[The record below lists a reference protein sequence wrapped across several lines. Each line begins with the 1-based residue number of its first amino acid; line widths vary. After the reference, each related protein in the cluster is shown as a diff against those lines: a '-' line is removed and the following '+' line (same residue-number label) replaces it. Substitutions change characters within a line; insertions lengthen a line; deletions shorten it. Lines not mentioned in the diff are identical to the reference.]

1 VFQPGN
7 GRLPVSS
14 KSFRIFPHKLPKES
28 LKISH
33 QKERKELESMADLEQ
48 LKQKY
53 AGVTSQIEG
62 FSDLGASL
70 QQVDLDGEKLH
81 LKASVPSRVVLER
94 VWDEIKKAD
103 PTWADLHHEIVNS
116 GGDEQAYT
124 IKPGD
129 NLSHIAQRFYGK
141 AGKYNDIA
149 KANGISDPNKIQAG
163 QELKLPVLT

>member
-1 VFQPGN
+1 
-7 GRLPVSS
+7 
-14 KSFRIFPHKLPKES
+14 
-28 LKISH
+28 
-33 QKERKELESMADLEQ
+33 MADLEQ

-53 AGVTSQIEG
+53 AGAISQIQS

-81 LKASVPSRVVLER
+81 IKGSVPSRVVLER

-103 PTWADLHHEIVNS
+103 PTYSDLHHEIANT

-129 NLSHIAQRFYGK
+129 NLSTVAKRFYGQ
-141 AGKYNDIA
+141 ASKYNDVA

-163 QELKLPVLT
+163 QQIKLPVLT

>member
-1 VFQPGN
+1 
-7 GRLPVSS
+7 
-14 KSFRIFPHKLPKES
+14 
-28 LKISH
+28 
-33 QKERKELESMADLEQ
+33 MADLEQ

-53 AGVTSQIEG
+53 AGAISQIQS

-81 LKASVPSRVVLER
+81 IKGSVPSRVVLER

-103 PTWADLHHEIVNS
+103 PSYSDLHHEIANT

-129 NLSHIAQRFYGK
+129 NLSTVAKRFYGQ
-141 AGKYNDIA
+141 ASKYNDVA

-163 QELKLPVLT
+163 QEIKLPVLT

>member
-1 VFQPGN
+1 
-7 GRLPVSS
+7 
-14 KSFRIFPHKLPKES
+14 
-28 LKISH
+28 
-33 QKERKELESMADLEQ
+33 MADLEQ

-53 AGVTSQIEG
+53 AGAISQIQS

-81 LKASVPSRVVLER
+81 IKGSVPSRVVLER

-103 PTWADLHHEIVNS
+103 PTYSDLHHEIANT

-129 NLSHIAQRFYGK
+129 NLSTVAKRFYGQ
-141 AGKYNDIA
+141 ASKYNDVA

-163 QELKLPVLT
+163 QEIKLPVLT

>member
-1 VFQPGN
+1 
-7 GRLPVSS
+7 
-14 KSFRIFPHKLPKES
+14 
-28 LKISH
+28 
-33 QKERKELESMADLEQ
+33 MADLEQ
-48 LKQKY
+48 LKRKY
-53 AGVTSQIEG
+53 AGAISQIQS

-81 LKASVPSRVVLER
+81 IKGSVPSRVVLER

-103 PTWADLHHEIVNS
+103 PSYSDLHHEIANT

-129 NLSHIAQRFYGK
+129 NLSTVAKRFYGQ
-141 AGKYNDIA
+141 ASKYNDVA

-163 QELKLPVLT
+163 QEIKLPVLT

>member
-1 VFQPGN
+1 
-7 GRLPVSS
+7 
-14 KSFRIFPHKLPKES
+14 
-28 LKISH
+28 
-33 QKERKELESMADLEQ
+33 MADLEQ

-53 AGVTSQIEG
+53 AGAISQIQS

-81 LKASVPSRVVLER
+81 IKGSVPSRVVLER

-103 PTWADLHHEIVNS
+103 PSYSDLHHEIANT

-129 NLSHIAQRFYGK
+129 NLSTVAKRFYGQ
-141 AGKYNDIA
+141 ASKYNDVA

-163 QELKLPVLT
+163 QQIKLPVLT

>member
-1 VFQPGN
+1 
-7 GRLPVSS
+7 
-14 KSFRIFPHKLPKES
+14 
-28 LKISH
+28 
-33 QKERKELESMADLEQ
+33 MANLDQ

-53 AGVTSQIEG
+53 SGAISQIES

-81 LKASVPSRVVLER
+81 VKASVPSRVVLER

-103 PTWADLHHEIVNS
+103 PSYSDLHHEIMNT
-116 GGDEQAYT
+116 GGDEQAYK

-129 NLSHIAQRFYGK
+129 NLSHIAKRFYADANRYGE
-141 AGKYNDIA
+141 IA
-149 KANGISDPNKIQAG
+149 KANGIGDPNKIQAG